1 MADSHNYFFHT
12 HTIMASLFFPS
23 LLQEAKQ
30 RHAGKAGDSNGVG
43 AVTSDSDLEHDLN
56 ASAAGS
62 VAHLLSP
69 DHGDEKEAQA
79 ASRNGVSVE
88 LSFELRQD
96 VEDRD
101 KKNVDTSN
109 L

>member
-1 MADSHNYFFHT
+1 ML
-12 HTIMASLFFPS
+12 ILFCIFPS

-30 RHAGKAGDSNGVG
+30 RHAGKAGDSNGLG
-43 AVTSDSDLEHDLN
+43 AVTSDTDLEHELN

-69 DHGDEKEAQA
+69 DHGNEKEAQEA
-79 ASRNGVSVE
+79 GRNGVSVE

-96 VEDRD
+96 GEESDKD